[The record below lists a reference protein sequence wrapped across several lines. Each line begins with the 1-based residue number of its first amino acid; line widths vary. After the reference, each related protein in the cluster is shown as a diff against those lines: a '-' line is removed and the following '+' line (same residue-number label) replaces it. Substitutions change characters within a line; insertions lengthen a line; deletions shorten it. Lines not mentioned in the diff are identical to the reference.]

1 MGACVPYVLDEQER
15 VKSKTETRHAC
26 TVVYMS
32 EERYMSE
39 ETHTEKLVLAVTK
52 TYDYCDMSQE
62 TLK

>member
-1 MGACVPYVLDEQER
+1 MPEPHMGKKPLVCTSYGKGL
-15 VKSKTETRHAC
+15 TC

-39 ETHTEKLVLAVTK
+39 ETHTEKLVSTVTK

>member
-1 MGACVPYVLDEQER
+1 MKIKRCKKEH
-15 VKSKTETRHAC
+15 TCIH
-26 TVVYMS
+26 TVVYLS

>member
-1 MGACVPYVLDEQER
+1 MARPELCRPYSLGVSLEG
-15 VKSKTETRHAC
+15 KAS